1 MIGDRDIKME
11 DKRAASSTMDHR
23 TIDRRMEKSSSVA
36 TSVASTAV
44 TALVANKIS
53 TEVLSSNLTMTT
65 LKAR

>member
-23 TIDRRMEKSSSVA
+23 TIDRHMEKSSSVA

-53 TEVLSSNLTMTT
+53 TEV
-65 LKAR
+65 